1 MKKQYKIDRLSYV
14 PSVFGANKRKFLYE
28 KDFIVE
34 NSTDFYN
41 VLSKQILINL
51 KEVKK
56 KNFLK

>member
-51 KEVKK
+51 KETP
-56 KNFLK
+56 N